1 MEDVL
6 KILSLISSDE
16 AANIDEDTQRTVEEA
31 GAGIDVTGRGCVT
44 EDRVRAMSEE
54 EEVNSSS
61 QDYKGIS

>member
-6 KILSLISSDE
+6 KILSFISSDE

-31 GAGIDVTGRGCVT
+31 GAGSDVTGRGCVT
-44 EDRVRAMSEE
+44 EDPVRAMSEE

-61 QDYKGIS
+61 QEFNGIS